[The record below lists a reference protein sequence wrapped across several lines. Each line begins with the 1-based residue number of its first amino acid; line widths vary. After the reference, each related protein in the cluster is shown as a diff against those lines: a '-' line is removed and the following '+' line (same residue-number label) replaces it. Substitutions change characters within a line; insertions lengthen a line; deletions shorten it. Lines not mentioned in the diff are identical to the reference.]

1 MTPSTTGR
9 TPRGPR
15 RGSPREEARPLLK
28 WAGGKRQL
36 LGELRRFYPAGF
48 DRYIEPFAG
57 SAAVFLDLHNL
68 GRLDRRRVRLADR
81 NPDITGCYRAVRDAV
96 DEVIAELERLAE
108 EHRRRGRE
116 LFYEVRDGR
125 FNPWRRT
132 VVAGGGRRRYPPAL
146 AAMLIYLNRT
156 GYNGLYR
163 LNARGDFNVPAGR
176 YASPRIC
183 DAENLRRVSRALGR
197 RGVSVVTGG
206 FESAL
211 ADAGPDDFVYV
222 DPPYAPVSA
231 TARFTAY
238 TAGGFGPDDQV
249 RLRDVVVDL
258 ARRGSAVLL
267 SNSTAPEIQALY
279 VDHGPARAA
288 GLRAFTVP
296 ARRAINSRGTARGPV
311 LEYLIT
317 NLDPGPEV
325 RRQTAERV

>member
-1 MTPSTTGR
+1 MTPQAIDR
-9 TPRGPR
+9 TPRRER
-15 RGSPREEARPLLK
+15 RPSPRDEARPILK

-36 LGELRRFYPAGF
+36 LGELRPFYPAEFG
-48 DRYIEPFAG
+48 RYIEPFVG

-68 GRLDRRRVRLADR
+68 GRVERRPVRLADS
-81 NPDITGCYRAVRDAV
+81 NPDITGCYRAVRDEV
-96 DEVIAELERLAE
+96 DEVIAELERLAA

-132 VVAGGGRRRYPPAL
+132 IGGGGGRHRYPPAL

-163 LNARGDFNVPAGR
+163 LNSRGDFNVPAGR
-176 YASPRIC
+176 YASPRVC

-197 RGVSVVTGG
+197 RGVSIVTGG
-206 FESAL
+206 FEAAL
-211 ADAGPDDFVYV
+211 ADAGPGDFVYV
-222 DPPYAPVSA
+222 DPPYAPMSA

-238 TAGGFGPDDQV
+238 TAGGFGADDQA
-249 RLRDVVVDL
+249 RLRDLVVGL
-258 ARRGSAVLL
+258 ARRGAAVLL
-267 SNSTAPEIQALY
+267 SNSTAPAIEALY
-279 VDHGPARAA
+279 VDHRPARAA

-296 ARRAINSRGTARGPV
+296 ARRAINSRAAARGPV

-317 NLDPGPEV
+317 NLDPGPV
-325 RRQTAERV
+325 GRRETGERV

>member
-1 MTPSTTGR
+1 MTAHATARPPGGS
-9 TPRGPR
+9 GP
-15 RGSPREEARPLLK
+15 ARPLLK

-36 LGELRRFYPAGF
+36 LGQLRPFYPADF
-48 DRYIEPFAG
+48 TRYLEPFAG

-68 GRLDRRRVRLADR
+68 GRLGRRPVRLADS
-81 NPDITGCYRAVRDAV
+81 NPDLTGCYRAVRDRV
-96 DEVIAELERLAE
+96 DEVIAELEDLAAQ
-108 EHRRRGRE
+108 HQRRGRE

-125 FNPWRRT
+125 FNPWRRA
-132 VVAGGGRRRYPPAL
+132 VVARGLRRYPPAL

-163 LNARGDFNVPAGR
+163 LNSRGDFNVPAGR

-197 RGVSVVTGG
+197 RGVSIVTGG
-206 FESAL
+206 FGAAL
-211 ADAGPDDFVYV
+211 GDAGPGDFVYV

-238 TAGGFGPDDQV
+238 TAGGFGPGDQAH
-249 RLRDVVVDL
+249 LRDVVVDL
-258 ARRGSAVLL
+258 AARGAAVLL

-279 VDHGPARAA
+279 VDHRPARAA

-317 NLDPGPEV
+317 NLDPGLEAG
-325 RRQTAERV
+325 RQRAERV

>member
-1 MTPSTTGR
+1 MMTPATGR
-9 TPRGPR
+9 SA
-15 RGSPREEARPLLK
+15 RGSRRALPRDEARPLLK

-36 LGELRRFYPAGF
+36 LGQLRPFYPPDF

-68 GRLDRRRVRLADR
+68 GRLDRRPVRLADS
-81 NPDITGCYRAVRDAV
+81 NPDITGCYRAVRDQV
-96 DEVIAELERLAE
+96 DEVIAELERLAGQ
-108 EHRRRGRE
+108 HRHLGRE
-116 LFYEVRDGR
+116 FFYEVRDGR

-132 VVAGGGRRRYPPAL
+132 IGTCDGRRRYPPAL

-163 LNARGDFNVPAGR
+163 LNSRGDFNVPAGR

-183 DAENLRRVSRALGR
+183 DAENLHRVSRALGR
-197 RGVSVVTGG
+197 RGVSIVSGG
-206 FESAL
+206 FEAAL
-211 ADAGPDDFVYV
+211 ADAGPGDFVYA
-222 DPPYAPVSA
+222 DPPYAPMSA

-238 TAGGFGPDDQV
+238 TAGGFGPGDQA

-258 ARRGSAVLL
+258 AGRGAAVLL

-279 VDHGPARAA
+279 VDHRPARAA

-317 NLDPGPEV
+317 NLDPGPEA
-325 RRQTAERV
+325 RKTAERV